1 MRTSAVLLVKRQVP
15 RGHTAKDGFRA
26 VDLKHR
32 LCCVDRTF
40 RLADTLTLLSVFH
53 LYAQRR
59 LDLKVWSNCKLGI
72 KLRATFALVMLI
84 FVAAIV
90 GMSTTVE
97 RILAAQGFEA
107 TRLIPARVAAL
118 DARGIFRTADDALI
132 RYAASAGAQVAS
144 ENDTI
149 SKLVLLGRALA
160 IALSLL
166 ALLLGFAIATLFSR
180 SILRS
185 IGATSL
191 AIREIVAEDIATLT
205 LTLKRLAKGDLTG
218 RFASSRALLAVKGS
232 DEWRRWHTQYTAAT
246 NNLRDSDLGRRHD
259 Q

>member
-1 MRTSAVLLVKRQVP
+1 
-15 RGHTAKDGFRA
+15 
-26 VDLKHR
+26 
-32 LCCVDRTF
+32 
-40 RLADTLTLLSVFH
+40 
-53 LYAQRR
+53 
-59 LDLKVWSNCKLGI
+59 
-72 KLRATFALVMLI
+72 
-84 FVAAIV
+84 
-90 GMSTTVE
+90 
-97 RILAAQGFEA
+97 
-107 TRLIPARVAAL
+107 
-118 DARGIFRTADDALI
+118 
-132 RYAASAGAQVAS
+132 VAS

-232 DEWRRWHTQYTAAT
+232 DEIGTLTETYNSLAEALAEMAHQYTAAT
-246 NNLRDSDLGRRHD
+246 DNLRILISGVAMTSNRW